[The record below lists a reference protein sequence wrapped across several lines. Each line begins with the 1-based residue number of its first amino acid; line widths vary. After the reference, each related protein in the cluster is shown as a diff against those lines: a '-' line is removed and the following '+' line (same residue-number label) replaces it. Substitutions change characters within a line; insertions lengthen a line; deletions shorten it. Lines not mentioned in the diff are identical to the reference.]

1 MSVCD
6 GGGCKST
13 LKLNGG
19 GGGGGCKSTLK
30 VGRDSEND
38 IDVSK
43 VTARDSEI
51 FFHGPCCSWGGGG
64 GGGGGGSESGGG
76 GCEMDMFV
84 GGGSGGGRERRL
96 RGAVGTVAGRGWR

>member
-1 MSVCD
+1 MGEGV
-6 GGGCKST
+6 
-13 LKLNGG
+13 KLNGG
-19 GGGGGCKSTLK
+19 GRGSGCKSTLK

-64 GGGGGGSESGGG
+64 GGSESGGG

-84 GGGSGGGRERRL
+84 GSGGGRERRL
-96 RGAVGTVAGRGWR
+96 RGAVRTVVKRGWR